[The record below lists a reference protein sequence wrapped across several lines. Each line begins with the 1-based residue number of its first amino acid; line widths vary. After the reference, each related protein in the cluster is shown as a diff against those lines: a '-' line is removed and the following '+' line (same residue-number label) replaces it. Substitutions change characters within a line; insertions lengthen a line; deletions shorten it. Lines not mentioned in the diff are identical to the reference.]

1 MIHVF
6 LKFFTKFIANNSD
19 VMKKTL
25 LSHITSNQKIKQL
38 ETELDYYKSKDTLQ
52 ENFDYFFN
60 ETTDLICIANLDGYF
75 LKINPAFTNIL
86 GYTESELIT
95 KKFINYVYSDD
106 IEKTL
111 NEINN
116 LSEGINTINFSNRY
130 LRKDGSKI
138 WLQWISTIN
147 LETKIVFAIARD
159 ISGIKNTQEKLILSE
174 KLLNE
179 SQKMAKIGS
188 WEFDLISNK
197 LYWSDELYNIFEIDK
212 SAKENLAESYRSR
225 LTIEDINHLDQLA
238 DRTIKE
244 KISYEVEH
252 PFTLSGNRKKW
263 LLGSGEPV
271 INEAGEVIKIRGVAR
286 DITAQ
291 KERDAAIKAK
301 EFAELANQAKS
312 DFLANMSHEIR
323 TPLNGII
330 GFTDLLLKTKLDSDQ
345 QVYMSNINQSA
356 NLLLDIINDILDFSK
371 IESGKFELSFE
382 PVNLRSLAEQV
393 IDLFKSHAL
402 NKKIDLNLMIDS
414 NIPKYVITDSVRLK
428 QVLVNLIGNAV
439 KFTNFGEVL
448 LQIEIVKKNK
458 NQFVPIR
465 FSVIDTGIGIQN
477 HNLNKIFQSFVQED
491 VSTSKKFGGTGLGLS
506 ISNQI
511 LEKLNSKINVKS
523 VVGEGSNFNFTINF
537 ETANSLATKEQISGY
552 VDEKKNNKS
561 NKLSKKFK
569 ILIVEDN
576 KINML
581 LCTKMIHSILPKS
594 TILEAY
600 NGKMALEILENQNV
614 NLILMDIQMP
624 IKNGYETTIEIRN
637 NDKFKNLPIIALTAG
652 IMIGEKEKCIENG
665 MDDFISK
672 PFKLIELQTI
682 INKYI

>member
-1 MIHVF
+1 
-6 LKFFTKFIANNSD
+6 
-19 VMKKTL
+19 MKKTL

-402 NKKIDLNLMIDS
+402 NKKIDLNLMIDP

-600 NGKMALEILENQNV
+600 NGKIALEILENQNV

>member
-1 MIHVF
+1 
-6 LKFFTKFIANNSD
+6 
-19 VMKKTL
+19 MKKTL
-25 LSHITSNQKIKQL
+25 LSNISSNQKIKQL
-38 ETELDYYKSKDTLQ
+38 ERELAYYKSKDTLH
-52 ENFDYFFN
+52 ENFEYFFN

-75 LKINPAFTNIL
+75 LKINPAFTNTL
-86 GYTESELIT
+86 GYSESELIT
-95 KKFINYVYSDD
+95 EKFINYVHSEDV
-106 IEKTL
+106 EKTL
-111 NEINN
+111 HEINN

-130 LRKDGSKI
+130 LRKDGSSI

-147 LETKIVFAIARD
+147 LKTKIIFAIARD
-159 ISGIKNTQEKLILSE
+159 ISEIKNTQEKLILSE

-188 WEFDLISNK
+188 WEFDLINNK

-212 SAKENLAESYRSR
+212 SVKENLAETYRSR

-244 KISYEVEH
+244 KRSYEVEH

-382 PVNLRSLAEQV
+382 PVNLRLLAEQV

-402 NKKIDLNLMIDS
+402 NKKIALNLIIDTG
-414 NIPKYVITDSVRLK
+414 IPQYVITDSVRLK

-448 LQIEIVKKNK
+448 LQIEIVEKNK
-458 NQFVPIR
+458 NQFIPIL

-477 HNLNKIFQSFVQED
+477 QNLNKIFQSFVQED

-523 VVGEGSNFNFTINF
+523 IVGEGSNFNFTINF
-537 ETANSLATKEQISGY
+537 ETAEILVKKEQVLGY
-552 VDEKKNNKS
+552 IGEKKNNKFD
-561 NKLSKKFK
+561 KLNKKFK

-600 NGKMALEILENQNV
+600 NGEMALEILENHFV

-624 IKNGYETTIEIRN
+624 IKNGYETTTEIRN
-637 NDKFKNLPIIALTAG
+637 NTKFKNLPIIALTAG

-672 PFKLIELQTI
+672 PFKLNELQTV

>member
-1 MIHVF
+1 
-6 LKFFTKFIANNSD
+6 
-19 VMKKTL
+19 MKKTL

-38 ETELDYYKSKDTLQ
+38 ETELAYYKSKDTLQ

-75 LKINPAFTNIL
+75 LKINPAFTNTL
-86 GYTESELIT
+86 GYTESELIS

-106 IEKTL
+106 VEKTL

-116 LSEGINTINFSNRY
+116 LSEGINSINFSNRY

-402 NKKIDLNLMIDS
+402 NKKIDLNLMIDP

-458 NQFVPIR
+458 NQFVPTR

-537 ETANSLATKEQISGY
+537 ETANSLSTKEQISGY

-600 NGKMALEILENQNV
+600 NGEMALEILENQNV

>member
-1 MIHVF
+1 
-6 LKFFTKFIANNSD
+6 
-19 VMKKTL
+19 MKKTL

-402 NKKIDLNLMIDS
+402 NKKIDLNLMIDP

-537 ETANSLATKEQISGY
+537 ETAYSLATKEQISGY

>member
-1 MIHVF
+1 
-6 LKFFTKFIANNSD
+6 
-19 VMKKTL
+19 MKKTL

-159 ISGIKNTQEKLILSE
+159 ISGIKNTQEKLLLSE

-402 NKKIDLNLMIDS
+402 NKKIDLNLMIDP

>member
-1 MIHVF
+1 
-6 LKFFTKFIANNSD
+6 
-19 VMKKTL
+19 MKKTL

-402 NKKIDLNLMIDS
+402 NKKIDLNLMIDP

-581 LCTKMIHSILPKS
+581 LCTKMIHFILPKS

>member
-1 MIHVF
+1 
-6 LKFFTKFIANNSD
+6 
-19 VMKKTL
+19 MKKTL

-75 LKINPAFTNIL
+75 LKINPAFTNTL

-130 LRKDGSKI
+130 LRKDGAKI

-402 NKKIDLNLMIDS
+402 NKKIDLNLMIDP

-552 VDEKKNNKS
+552 VDEKK
-561 NKLSKKFK
+561 
-569 ILIVEDN
+569 II
-576 KINML
+576 
-581 LCTKMIHSILPKS
+581 
-594 TILEAY
+594 
-600 NGKMALEILENQNV
+600 
-614 NLILMDIQMP
+614 NLI
-624 IKNGYETTIEIRN
+624 N
-637 NDKFKNLPIIALTAG
+637 
-652 IMIGEKEKCIENG
+652 
-665 MDDFISK
+665 
-672 PFKLIELQTI
+672 
-682 INKYI
+682 

>member
-1 MIHVF
+1 
-6 LKFFTKFIANNSD
+6 
-19 VMKKTL
+19 MKKTL

-75 LKINPAFTNIL
+75 LKINPAFTNTL

-402 NKKIDLNLMIDS
+402 NKKIDLNLMIDP

-458 NQFVPIR
+458 NQFVPIC

>member
-1 MIHVF
+1 
-6 LKFFTKFIANNSD
+6 
-19 VMKKTL
+19 MKKTL

-75 LKINPAFTNIL
+75 LKINPAFTNTL

-116 LSEGINTINFSNRY
+116 LIEVINTINFSNRY

-402 NKKIDLNLMIDS
+402 NKKIDLNLMIDP

>member
-1 MIHVF
+1 
-6 LKFFTKFIANNSD
+6 
-19 VMKKTL
+19 MKKTL

-75 LKINPAFTNIL
+75 LKINPAFTNTL

-147 LETKIVFAIARD
+147 LETKIVFAIVRD

-225 LTIEDINHLDQLA
+225 LTIEDINHSDQLA

-323 TPLNGII
+323 TLLNGII

-402 NKKIDLNLMIDS
+402 NKKIDLNLMIDP

-458 NQFVPIR
+458 NQFVPIC

>member
-1 MIHVF
+1 
-6 LKFFTKFIANNSD
+6 
-19 VMKKTL
+19 MKKTL

-75 LKINPAFTNIL
+75 LKINPAFTNTL

-402 NKKIDLNLMIDS
+402 NKKIDLNLMIDP

>member
-1 MIHVF
+1 
-6 LKFFTKFIANNSD
+6 
-19 VMKKTL
+19 MKKTL

-130 LRKDGSKI
+130 LRKDGPKI

-402 NKKIDLNLMIDS
+402 NKKIDLNLMIDP